1 MTASFRVG
9 HHLLDASNIALIV
22 MRQVS
27 IGHGFSHAFVTRDI
41 PNNRAFY
48 STKGKAAFF
57 PAYLVEDEAGLRL
70 GGGSQVGNLSG
81 AASRR
86 MDTMFPGKCDE
97 VTPESVMAYCYA
109 VLHSNAYRSRYDALL
124 RSEYPRILIADSPI
138 LAEKL
143 RLLGSDLIALH
154 LLEADT
160 RTEGIAQY
168 DGGAGPHVGAIAW
181 HEGSVVLES
190 LESVRSRNR
199 GGAAARFR
207 NVSKDIWEF
216 RVGGYQVCEKWLKDR
231 KGRKLL
237 KADIEHYQKIVV
249 AISETIRI
257 MKEIDEIIDQH
268 GGWPGAFKT
277 GEEAGKKG
285 H

>member
-1 MTASFRVG
+1 
-9 HHLLDASNIALIV
+9 
-22 MRQVS
+22 
-27 IGHGFSHAFVTRDI
+27 
-41 PNNRAFY
+41 
-48 STKGKAAFF
+48 
-57 PAYLVEDEAGLRL
+57 
-70 GGGSQVGNLSG
+70 
-81 AASRR
+81 